1 MDVTVKAEVSPTA
14 YFDTF
19 DEEVYSKATLTVP
32 EGSRSLYSAA
42 ECWKEFA
49 NVATAGI
56 DSVLDDDLTE
66 VDRYSLDGKPV
77 GDGYRGVA
85 IVRYSDGSV
94 RKVVMH

>member
-1 MDVTVKAEVSPTA
+1 VPPTA
-14 YFDTF
+14 HFFTF
-19 DEEVYSKATLTVP
+19 DEEVYLTATLTVP

-49 NVATAGI
+49 NVATAGV
-56 DSVLDDDLTE
+56 DAVLDDDDLTE
-66 VDRYSLDGKPV
+66 IDRYSLDGKPV

-94 RKVVMH
+94 RKVVVR